1 MSLKSAAK
9 PQFIGLTLKLSNR
22 DILSWLRVL
31 HVVDDIET
39 AKEFTGGK
47 IEEVDLESGS
57 YYVASVLE
65 LDGCKSHGDTPEEA
79 LAMVKDAMVGYLEVK
94 LEYGDKIPEP
104 IEEHAYSG
112 KWLQRAPKSL
122 HKQLMEEAAAEGVSF
137 NQYCLY
143 KLSR

>member
-1 MSLKSAAK
+1 MAN
-9 PQFIGLTLKLSNR
+9 QSNSKKDLAYYLALPYTMQIR
-22 DILSWLRVL
+22 
-31 HVVDDIET
+31 HTVD
-39 AKEFTGGK
+39 
-47 IEEVDLESGS
+47 ESGS

-65 LDGCKSHGDTPEEA
+65 LDGCKSHGNTPEEA

-94 LEYGDKIPEP
+94 LEFGDKIPEP
-104 IEEHAYSG
+104 VEEHAYSG

-122 HKQLMEEAAAEGVSF
+122 HKQLMDEAAAEGVSF